1 MTGGDMDSIGS
12 EETAGAGVR
21 VLREVMRTPAFM
33 SIIKMNIASLDPE
46 SARLAVRTLLRED
59 PELALSLVALAPD
72 MVNYVV
78 EAVLEVGRQ
87 LDQFPAPLLEAFLD
101 ELAGGI
107 DTDRMREVPA
117 AYGRIAEKVD
127 AGRRLAQALGAA
139 VNAGAKMINRAA
151 GRNPYFVRDAL
162 AEVDGRE
169 VARAGFAVV
178 RSACLW
184 GYSALK
190 KMIERVAG
198 QNAR

>member
-101 ELAGGI
+101 ELASGI
-107 DTDRMREVPA
+107 DPEKLREVPVV
-117 AYGRIAEKVD
+117 YGRIFEKVD
-127 AGRRLAQALGAA
+127 AGRRVAVALGAA
-139 VNAGAKMINRAA
+139 INTGARMVNRAA
-151 GRNPYFVRDAL
+151 GRNPYFLRDAL

-169 VARAGFAVV
+169 VAKAGFAVV

-184 GYSALK
+184 GYTALK
-190 KMIERVAG
+190 KMVGRVAG
-198 QNAR
+198 HNAR

>member
-1 MTGGDMDSIGS
+1 MMPGDGDVLRSEDAGG
-12 EETAGAGVR
+12 AGAR

-46 SARLAVRTLLRED
+46 NAALLVRTMLWED
-59 PELALSLVALAPD
+59 SELSLSMVALAPD

-78 EAVLEVGRQ
+78 EAVLELARQ
-87 LDQFPAPLLEAFLD
+87 LDHFPAPLLDAFLD

-151 GRNPYFVRDAL
+151 GRNPYFLRDAL